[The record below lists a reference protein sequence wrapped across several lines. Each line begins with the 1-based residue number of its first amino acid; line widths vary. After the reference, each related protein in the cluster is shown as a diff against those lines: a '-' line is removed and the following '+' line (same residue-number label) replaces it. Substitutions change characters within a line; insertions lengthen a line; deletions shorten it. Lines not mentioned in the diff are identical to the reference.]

1 MSTLYSQG
9 ASLGNK
15 HKQKDLP
22 KNNKECNLPYL
33 AVGVTVSQFTMVLE
47 GFDLAIVLTNLF
59 LTCNFNMGPGH
70 TLTNLFLEKFYWKL
84 KIFSISTKLFS
95 KIGLLL
101 CALRYTL
108 VKSF

>member
-15 HKQKDLP
+15 HKQRDLP

-59 LTCNFNMGPGH
+59 LTCNFIWVRLMCILRAHIN
-70 TLTNLFLEKFYWKL
+70 KS
-84 KIFSISTKLFS
+84 IFGKV
-95 KIGLLL
+95 LLGIENFFNF
-101 CALRYTL
+101 R
-108 VKSF
+108 